1 MDQGFLILDN
11 QGTIISDPSKQTN
24 LVFQVDPKGVN
35 ITDLFGL
42 NFTEKKS
49 FLKWVGH
56 IYDGKIPFKDLL
68 ALTSKV
74 ITITTGKVIS
84 LDYKPIYKHSGKKI
98 VDKVICIFKDI
109 TSEKNAQ
116 KKIEYANEKSDM
128 ILKLIETPIEFLDIL
143 DELRDLIHTFLQSPK
158 ANPYEEIFRNFHTLK
173 ARFSNFKVSQ
183 IVKRIHEL
191 EEDLFS
197 IMNYDI
203 KKSEEGGGDK
213 NSKLFKPDHEHDEK
227 YQTLVKNLEF
237 KVYNLG
243 ETLKLFMKENRQVIE
258 MAQSCYNSGEEFEE
272 LHIARD
278 ELLKFNDMILK
289 KFILKNIKE
298 PFGQYL
304 RPIEELSKAQDKSVK
319 VTIGESDIH
328 LSLDRYKDFFSAL
341 HHVFRNA
348 VDHGIEDKS
357 ERIDQN
363 KKEEATIEIAFKRK
377 GLLFF
382 QVAIKDDGR
391 GIDPLKIREIARKKE
406 NLKHLKFNKMTP
418 EELIQIIFEPG
429 FSSKEEAT
437 NISGRGIGMDAVKKC
452 IKDLEGKVWVESE
465 VGEGTLFVAEL
476 PFSNKNQQ
484 KNLLVFSKQPT
495 THLFKKLTIL
505 L

>member
-1 MDQGFLILDN
+1 M
-11 QGTIISDPSKQTN
+11 K
-24 LVFQVDPKGVN
+24 
-35 ITDLFGL
+35 
-42 NFTEKKS
+42 
-49 FLKWVGH
+49 
-56 IYDGKIPFKDLL
+56 
-68 ALTSKV
+68 
-74 ITITTGKVIS
+74 
-84 LDYKPIYKHSGKKI
+84 
-98 VDKVICIFKDI
+98 
-109 TSEKNAQ
+109 KNAQ

-476 PFSNKNQQ
+476 P
-484 KNLLVFSKQPT
+484 
-495 THLFKKLTIL
+495 IL
-505 L
+505 K